1 MGPGRAC
8 ALAVPGRPGHLPR
21 DGVRVATVNGEGP
34 DLLSAF
40 RRTTMSRASTQKR
53 AVVKDQ
59 QGTRVHQEHLADVPE
74 ALEPDDL
81 QRDLQRLLR
90 RLCEEDLEQEA
101 E

>member
-1 MGPGRAC
+1 
-8 ALAVPGRPGHLPR
+8 
-21 DGVRVATVNGEGP
+21 
-34 DLLSAF
+34 
-40 RRTTMSRASTQKR
+40 MSRASTQKR

-59 QGTRVHQEHLADVPE
+59 QGTRVHQEHLAGVPE

-81 QRDLQRLLR
+81 QRDLRRLLR